1 MTFPSHFHMSGT
13 FHDGVHPGLFRPPV
27 SPGSS
32 TDHLPSSS
40 STFAAESS
48 KRKWSRGSVP
58 RVQTGSFFHDVY
70 MESTPGAGAGAG
82 AATAARLPS
91 RSYALAGQLHT
102 PVLGAGSDDIEGDG
116 DGDADTAMGESM
128 YSDSDYRRALGSKRW
143 RDEAD
148 DSSSGPTPL
157 FRQPEPSQ
165 SSQPGSWGSL
175 AFSTIGDVVGRVW
188 EFCKA
193 GAFKGFYAGGG
204 TSYKMTTAG
213 VSVDETGSSG
223 DQTYYF
229 QGSDQQEQRQQPH
242 HQNRHHHHH
251 HQQQQQQPR
260 QYHQYQPR
268 RGDRSRHAQDQ
279 LPRRNHYG
287 TGTQTVGHDTSY
299 DSRTSTPTG
308 PAPKKRRHTES
319 GSELG
324 QSWVMIQEP
333 SREAEMKTPRKMP
346 APSRVSPRHRAQQT
360 PVADH
365 RMGPPSSFS
374 TPTTSSPAPLR
385 PASRAAGRPGSR
397 MSDASPFRTQLPAS
411 AASAASFASVKA
423 PAVSVAKPPP
433 TLSRIPVKANS
444 SAVVASSAA
453 LSALEQGRRRRHT
466 IAPASSEPSTLSGR
480 RRRESVASVA
490 PSRVNEVVNEVDASP
505 RLDAEAKHLAA
516 RLQMEEDDTEKRM
529 SAFNKQLQDMIRQ
542 GRAALGT
549 TVEVDAGWD
558 DAL

>member
-13 FHDGVHPGLFRPPV
+13 IHDGVHPGLFRPPV

-32 TDHLPSSS
+32 TDYLPS

-48 KRKWSRGSVP
+48 KRKWSRSSVP

-70 MESTPGAGAGAG
+70 LESETAGGAGASG
-82 AATAARLPS
+82 AARPPS

-102 PVLGAGSDDIEGDG
+102 PVIGGSSEDMDGYG

-128 YSDSDYRRALGSKRW
+128 YSDSDYRRALGTKRS
-143 RDEAD
+143 REDMD
-148 DSSSGPTPL
+148 DSSGGPTPL
-157 FRQPEPSQ
+157 FSQPDPSQ
-165 SSQPGSWGSL
+165 TSQSGIWGTFSL
-175 AFSTIGDVVGRVW
+175 STIGDVVGRVW

-204 TSYKMTTAG
+204 ASYKMTTAG
-213 VSVDETGSSG
+213 VSVDETGSNG
-223 DQTYYF
+223 DQTFYF
-229 QGSDQQEQRQQPH
+229 QGMDQQEQT
-242 HQNRHHHHH
+242 HH
-251 HQQQQQQPR
+251 HQVQQQPR
-260 QYHQYQPR
+260 RHHQHQPR

-279 LPRRNHYG
+279 LSRRNHYSG
-287 TGTQTVGHDTSY
+287 SSNYDSSF

-333 SREAEMKTPRKMP
+333 SLETETRTPRKMSTS
-346 APSRVSPRHRAQQT
+346 SRVSPRHRAQQT

-374 TPTTSSPAPLR
+374 TPVTSSPAPLR
-385 PASRAAGRPGSR
+385 PASRAASRPGSR
-397 MSDASPFRTQLPAS
+397 MSDASFFRPQQPAS
-411 AASAASFASVKA
+411 AASLASFKA
-423 PAVSVAKPPP
+423 PAAVSVTPRSPPR
-433 TLSRIPVKANS
+433 SRIPVKANS
-444 SAVVASSAA
+444 SAVVASAA
-453 LSALEQGRRRRHT
+453 GLSAFEQGKRRRHT
-466 IAPASSEPSTLSGR
+466 IAPSVAEPSPLSGR
-480 RRRESVASVA
+480 RRRDSVASVA
-490 PSRVNEVVNEVDASP
+490 TSRANEMDASP
-505 RLDAEAKHLAA
+505 RLDAEARQLAA
-516 RLQMEEDDTEKRM
+516 RRQMEEDDTDKRM
-529 SAFNKQLQDMIRQ
+529 AAFNKQLQDMIRQ

-549 TVEVDAGWD
+549 TVEVDAGWE

>member
-27 SPGSS
+27 SPSSS
-32 TDHLPSSS
+32 TDYLPS

-48 KRKWSRGSVP
+48 KRKWSRSSVP

-70 MESTPGAGAGAG
+70 MESDPAAGGAGAGAS
-82 AATAARLPS
+82 AAAARS
-91 RSYALAGQLHT
+91 RTYALAGQLHT
-102 PVLGAGSDDIEGDG
+102 PVIGPGSEDIDGDG

-128 YSDSDYRRALGSKRW
+128 YSDSDYRRALGTKRS
-143 RDEAD
+143 REDMD
-148 DSSSGPTPL
+148 LSSSGPTPL
-157 FRQPEPSQ
+157 FSQPDPSETSQ
-165 SSQPGSWGSL
+165 SGIWGSFSL
-175 AFSTIGDVVGRVW
+175 STIGDVVGRVW

-204 TSYKMTTAG
+204 ASYKVTTAG
-213 VSVDETGSSG
+213 VSVDETGSNG
-223 DQTYYF
+223 DQTFYF
-229 QGSDQQEQRQQPH
+229 QGGGDQQEQQHRYHHYQQQQQQPL
-242 HQNRHHHHH
+242 QQPRRHHHH
-251 HQQQQQQPR
+251 HQQ
-260 QYHQYQPR
+260 R

-287 TGTQTVGHDTSY
+287 SSNYDSSF

-333 SREAEMKTPRKMP
+333 RREPEARSPRKTPTS
-346 APSRVSPRHRAQQT
+346 SRVSPRHRAQQT

-365 RMGPPSSFS
+365 RMGPPSSSSFA
-374 TPTTSSPAPLR
+374 TPITSSPAPLR
-385 PASRAAGRPGSR
+385 PASRAASRPGSR
-397 MSDASPFRTQLPAS
+397 MADAASLFRTQQP
-411 AASAASFASVKA
+411 ASAASFASFKA
-423 PAVSVAKPPP
+423 PAAVSAPPKSSP
-433 TLSRIPVKANS
+433 GPSRIPVKANS

-453 LSALEQGRRRRHT
+453 LSAFDQGKRRRHT
-466 IAPASSEPSTLSGR
+466 IAPSVAEPSPLSGR
-480 RRRESVASVA
+480 RRRDSVASVA
-490 PSRVNEVVNEVDASP
+490 TSRATEIDASP
-505 RLDAEAKHLAA
+505 RLDAEARQLAA
-516 RLQMEEDDTEKRM
+516 RRQMEEDDTDKRM
-529 SAFNKQLQDMIRQ
+529 AAFNKQLQDMIRQ

-549 TVEVDAGWD
+549 TVEVDAGWE